1 MRILLPLFI
10 FVTLFSCSKPQEPV
24 FKRITNIEVQ
34 EISGGSVTVAAQALY
49 FNPNSIGGSLNTLQV
64 DVWANEN
71 KIGTIDQDLDLA
83 IQPNSDFT
91 IPIVITFPLSE
102 LAKDQGNLIGGLIKA
117 MLNKRVDM
125 EYKGTLFVSLAGIRF
140 KVPFE
145 EEEEVTIKY

>member
-1 MRILLPLFI
+1 MRILLPLLI
-10 FVTLFSCSKPQEPV
+10 FFVLFSCSKPQEPV

-34 EISGGSVTVAAQALY
+34 EIRGGSVTVAAQALY
-49 FNPNSIGGSLNTLQV
+49 FNPNSIGGSLNTLEV

-102 LAKDQGNLIGGLIKA
+102 LTKDQGNLIGGLIKA

-145 EEEEVTIKY
+145 EEEAITIKY